1 MANVLG
7 KALKTDLN
15 PPTISD
21 PTPDLLKKQTEA
33 TEGEL
38 AAGAKV
44 AELEAKKTAT
54 EAANKAK
61 LESTKVKT
69 TEELTAAREKREEPL
84 LSKKKVIDEDLMNNH
99 FEPTQESFKDQAML
113 FSLINV
119 IGFAIGAGGKKN
131 AQQAMYAM
139 NGMLEGHQ
147 QGRADLYK
155 TESARFDKNFKA
167 LQQRAVFLENELRRS
182 LQDYTR
188 DKVAGDERAHAAFAE
203 AEADFM
209 KVYAE
214 KNGLVKA
221 YERAKEIRKSIDKAI
236 DEEKKRKERR
246 EDKADADYR
255 HRQLI
260 VETRTPKES
269 SQEKR
274 EAKMGTAGP
283 ARTIYERTGKMLPD
297 EKTAKEVQA
306 NSQGIRAIEDLQ
318 KDLTDPEIK
327 AGLLSKTAP
336 FLEKLDSIFNSD
348 KSDFETAVNNQ
359 LTGTDKTTLFLKKAL
374 LNTYAI
380 ERAAKGGQRLTVQD
394 MKMVGPVLDPTNY
407 TTQAYFQ
414 LLDDRRRDLYNTL
427 SDYGFGPEDV
437 KKLSVSSAYTPYGQT
452 SAPAPSAAPSPQES
466 RKGQAPPEAVQYLKQ
481 HPEFK
486 EQFKAKYKYL
496 PEGM

>member
-1 MANVLG
+1 MPNVLA

-15 PPTISD
+15 KPVVSD
-21 PTPDLLKKQTEA
+21 PTAEFEKKQQEA
-33 TEGEL
+33 
-38 AAGAKV
+38 V
-44 AELEAKKTAT
+44 AEELKTSGAVSELEQQKVTSESQAK
-54 EAANKAK
+54 
-61 LESTKVKT
+61 
-69 TEELTAAREKREEPL
+69 AAREATKVASTEEAEKRRTERETPL
-84 LSKKKVIDEDLMNNH
+84 LAQEKDVNESLMKNH
-99 FEPTQESFKDQAML
+99 FEPSQENLKDQAML

-131 AQQAMYAM
+131 AQQAMSAM

-147 QGRADLYK
+147 QGRADVYK
-155 TESARFDKNFKA
+155 IESAKFDKNFKA
-167 LQQRAVFLENELRRS
+167 LQQRAVFVEKELAKS
-182 LQDYTR
+182 LQEYTR
-188 DKVAGDERAHAAFAE
+188 DKDAGEQRANATFAQ
-203 AEADFM
+203 AEADFL
-209 KVYAE
+209 KIYAQ

-221 YERAKEIRKSIDKAI
+221 YERAKEIRKSIDKAV
-236 DEEKKRKERR
+236 EEERRRKERR
-246 EDKADADYR
+246 EDKADADIK
-255 HRQLI
+255 HRELI
-260 VETRTPKES
+260 LATTPSKETP
-269 SQEKR
+269 QEKR

-306 NSQGIRAIEDLQ
+306 NVQGIRAIEDLQ
-318 KDLTDPEIK
+318 KDLNDPEIK

-407 TTQAYFQ
+407 TTPAYVQ
-414 LLDDRRRDLYNTL
+414 LLDDRRKDLYNTL
-427 SDYGFGPEDV
+427 SDYGFGSEDV

-452 SAPAPSAAPSPQES
+452 TPSAPSPAPTQKTQS
-466 RKGQAPPEAVQYLKQ
+466 SVVVGGQTYTRPANFSDQQWADYKKAVG
-481 HPEFK
+481 
-486 EQFKAKYKYL
+486 AK
-496 PEGM
+496 

>member
-260 VETRTPKES
+260 VETRAPKET

-283 ARTIYERTGKMLPD
+283 ARTIYEKTGKMLPD

-306 NSQGIRAIEDLQ
+306 NVQGIRTIEDLQ
-318 KDLTDPEIK
+318 KDLSDPEVK
-327 AGLLSKTAP
+327 AGLIAKLSTWQ
-336 FLEKLDSIFNSD
+336 EKIKSIFDSGPVEY
-348 KSDFETAVNNQ
+348 ETAVNSQ
-359 LTGTDKTTLFLKKAL
+359 LTGVDKTTLFLKKAL
-374 LNTYAI
+374 LSSYAI

-394 MKMVGPVLDPTNY
+394 MKTVGPVLDPTNY
-407 TTQAYFQ
+407 SATTYAQ
-414 LLDDRRRDLYNTL
+414 LLDDRRRDLYDVMV
-427 SDYGFGPEDV
+427 DYGFDDSDI
-437 KKLSVSSAYTPYGQT
+437 KKLSSKSAYTPYGQAG
-452 SAPAPSAAPSPQES
+452 SAPAIPAATPSEKASSGALTPEE
-466 RKGQAPPEAVQYLKQ
+466 QAELKAL
-481 HPEFK
+481 
-486 EQFKAKYKYL
+486 KAKH
-496 PEGM
+496 GR

>member
-54 EAANKAK
+54 EAANKAQ

-69 TEELTAAREKREEPL
+69 TENLTAERQKRDEPL

-99 FEPTQESFKDQAML
+99 FEPTQESLKDQAML

-246 EDKADADYR
+246 EDKADADYK
-255 HRQLI
+255 HRELI
-260 VETRTPKES
+260 VATRVPKET

-274 EAKMGTAGP
+274 EGKMGTAGP
-283 ARTIYERTGKMLPD
+283 ARTIYDKTGKMLPD
-297 EKTAKEVQA
+297 ENTAKTVQA
-306 NSQGIRAIEDLQ
+306 NVQGIRVIEDLQ
-318 KDLTDPEIK
+318 KDLSDPEIK
-327 AGLLSKTAP
+327 AGLASKFAP
-336 FLEKLDSIFNSD
+336 WQEKIKSIFNSGPVEY
-348 KSDFETAVNNQ
+348 ETAVNSQ
-359 LTGTDKTTLFLKKAL
+359 LTGIDKTTLFLKKAL
-374 LNTYAI
+374 LSSYAI

-394 MKMVGPVLDPTNY
+394 MKTVGPVLDPTNY
-407 TTQAYFQ
+407 TATTYAQ
-414 LLDDRRRDLYNTL
+414 LLDDRRRDLYGVMD
-427 SDYGFGPEDV
+427 DYGFDQSDV
-437 KKLSVSSAYTPYGQT
+437 KKLSTPSSYTPYGQT
-452 SAPAPSAAPSPQES
+452 SAPAPSAAPTTPSLEKGKDEKGS
-466 RKGQAPPEAVQYLKQ
+466 FHYEYNADRTKRRKVYD
-481 HPEFK
+481 
-486 EQFKAKYKYL
+486 
-496 PEGM
+496 

>member
-1 MANVLG
+1 MANVLS

-54 EAANKAK
+54 EAANKAQ
-61 LESTKVKT
+61 LESKKVKT
-69 TEELTAAREKREEPL
+69 TENLTAERQKREEPL

-99 FEPTQESFKDQAML
+99 FEPTQESLKDQAML

-255 HRQLI
+255 HRELI
-260 VETRTPKES
+260 VATRVPKET

-274 EAKMGTAGP
+274 EGKMGTAGP
-283 ARTIYERTGKMLPD
+283 ARTIYERTGKTLPD

-336 FLEKLDSIFNSD
+336 FLEKLDSIFNAPD
-348 KSDFETAVNNQ
+348 NADFETAVNKQ

-414 LLDDRRRDLYNTL
+414 LLDDRRKDLYNTL

-437 KKLSVSSAYTPYGQT
+437 KKLSVQGAYTPYGQ
-452 SAPAPSAAPSPQES
+452 SAPSAPSPEPTQKTQAS
-466 RKGQAPPEAVQYLKQ
+466 VVVNGQTFTRPANFSDQQWADYKKAVG
-481 HPEFK
+481 
-486 EQFKAKYKYL
+486 AK
-496 PEGM
+496 

>member
-1 MANVLG
+1 MANVLS

-69 TEELTAAREKREEPL
+69 TEDLTAERQKRDEPL

-99 FEPTQESFKDQAML
+99 FEFTPESLKDQAML

-246 EDKADADYR
+246 EDKADADYK
-255 HRQLI
+255 HRELI
-260 VETRTPKES
+260 VATRVPKETP
-269 SQEKR
+269 QEKR
-274 EAKMGTAGP
+274 EGKMGTAGP
-283 ARTIYERTGKMLPD
+283 ARTIYDKTGKMLPD

-306 NSQGIRAIEDLQ
+306 NVQGIRTIEDLQ
-318 KDLTDPEIK
+318 KDLSDPEIK
-327 AGLLSKTAP
+327 AGLTA
-336 FLEKLDSIFNSD
+336 KLDTWKEKI
-348 KSDFETAVNNQ
+348 KSVFDSGPVEYETAVNSQ

-374 LNTYAI
+374 LSSYAI

-394 MKMVGPVLDPTNY
+394 MKTVGPVLDPTNY
-407 TTQAYFQ
+407 TATTYAQ
-414 LLDDRRRDLYNTL
+414 LLDDRRRDLYDVL
-427 SDYGFGPEDV
+427 GDYGFDQSDV
-437 KKLSVSSAYTPYGQT
+437 KKLSTPSSYTPYGQT
-452 SAPAPSAAPSPQES
+452 SAPAPSPES
-466 RKGQAPPEAVQYLKQ
+466 SSGALTPEEQAELKAL
-481 HPEFK
+481 
-486 EQFKAKYKYL
+486 KAKH
-496 PEGM
+496 GR